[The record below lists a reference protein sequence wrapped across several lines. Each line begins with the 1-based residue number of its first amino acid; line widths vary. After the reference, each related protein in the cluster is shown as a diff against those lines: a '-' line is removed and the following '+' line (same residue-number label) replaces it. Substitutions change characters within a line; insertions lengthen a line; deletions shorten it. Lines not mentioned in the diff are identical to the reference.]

1 MTRPPTPP
9 PAVRTQRLS
18 TDDVG
23 RIKSRGVPIVMVTA
37 YDFNTASVADA
48 AGVDIV
54 LVGDSAAMTMLGY
67 DSTRSV
73 SLDEML
79 MLTRA
84 VRRGL
89 TRPLLVGDL
98 PFGSYERSD
107 AQALDTAARFV
118 EAGCDAV
125 KLEGGGVERI
135 ARVRAL
141 ISSGIPV
148 MGHVGLTPQSTGEGE
163 GFRVAGRRA
172 ADALE
177 IFEAARALEG
187 AGCFAIVFEAIP
199 AAVAELLVPRIGV
212 PVIGIGAGAGT
223 DGQVLVF
230 DDLVGLYDG
239 RSPRFVK
246 RYGEARAQMVSAVEQ
261 YAAEVRAR
269 SFPDAEH
276 GYSVDAAA
284 LEELRV
290 LLTKTA

>member
-163 GFRVAGRRA
+163 GFRVAGRRPE
-172 ADALE
+172 DALE
-177 IFEAARALEG
+177 IFEAARALEA

-212 PVIGIGAGAGT
+212 PVIGIGAGVGT

-246 RYGEARAQMVSAVEQ
+246 RYGEARAQMVTAVEQ

-269 SFPDAEH
+269 SFPDAER
-276 GYSVDAAA
+276 GYTVDAAA